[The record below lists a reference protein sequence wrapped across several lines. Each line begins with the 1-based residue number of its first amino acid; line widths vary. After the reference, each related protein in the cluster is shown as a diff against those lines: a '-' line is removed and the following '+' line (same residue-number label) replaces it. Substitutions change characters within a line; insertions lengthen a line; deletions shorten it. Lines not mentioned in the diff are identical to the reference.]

1 MNQLLKVLLQDF
13 SGTHLCGLTL
23 NLNGKTFF
31 SHNEN
36 LTFPSASMGKIF
48 ILGYLSELTHSG
60 DINLDQIIQV
70 EDSDIVGDSG
80 LLQYL
85 HSRDY
90 TYNDLAT
97 LVAAVSDNSATNTL
111 IRVLGLQNIKEYT
124 QSLGLKET
132 GVLDLIRDVRNPTIH
147 PFAPSQ
153 SNSFEY
159 AKIIEIYK
167 KDKLVKGWLLKNTD
181 LSMVASAFNIDPLA
195 HSQGEKLFNKTGTDL
210 GVRCDAGNILIGNH
224 DYTYA
229 MFVKFDESQSGN
241 VDLVY
246 SLMRQVGKLMTL
258 LQMQ

>member
-1 MNQLLKVLLQDF
+1 MNQLLKVLLHDF

-23 NLNGKTFF
+23 NLNGKAFF
-31 SHNEN
+31 SHNEH

-48 ILGYLSELTHSG
+48 ILGYLSDLTHSG

-70 EDSDIVGDSG
+70 ENSDIVGDSG

-159 AKIIEIYK
+159 AKIIERIQR
-167 KDKLVKGWLLKNTD
+167 DSTLR
-181 LSMVASAFNIDPLA
+181 MMFRR
-195 HSQGEKLFNKTGTDL
+195 TGI
-210 GVRCDAGNILIGNH
+210 NP
-224 DYTYA
+224 
-229 MFVKFDESQSGN
+229 DEIA
-241 VDLVY
+241 
-246 SLMRQVGKLMTL
+246 
-258 LQMQ
+258 